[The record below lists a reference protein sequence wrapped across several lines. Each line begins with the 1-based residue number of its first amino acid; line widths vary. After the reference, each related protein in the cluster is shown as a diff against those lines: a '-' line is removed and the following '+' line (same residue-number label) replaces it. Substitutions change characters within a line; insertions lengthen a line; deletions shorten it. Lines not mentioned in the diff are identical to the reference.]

1 MRIPLLL
8 PLQPFSHDLAMNPHY
23 RSGAPVQ
30 LFTERSA
37 REAGLLKYGGRAG
50 LEAAQGAEKRGKRK
64 AAELA
69 EAERWAEGE
78 PARTAAAEERRAAR
92 EERLAAAAAKL
103 EAAELQRLRGHPL
116 IGRWAGSG
124 QTEAELEALLQ
135 DLVAAEAL
143 LTGGPLPPGV
153 EHPGPEVLAE
163 AQQGLAAFCAS
174 GRGRRL
180 RHVLEQAR
188 QRVVRAAEIAG
199 LQVAA
204 AVLVEARED
213 LERYRIMGEWYCS
226 QCRCS

>member
-1 MRIPLLL
+1 MSLGMTRT
-8 PLQPFSHDLAMNPHY
+8 
-23 RSGAPVQ
+23 GAVT
-30 LFTERSA
+30 LETSR
-37 REAGLLKYGGRAG
+37 RAG
-50 LEAAQGAEKRGKRK
+50 LEAAQGAKKRRRRE

-78 PARTAAAEERRAAR
+78 PARAERRAAR

-103 EAAELQRLRGHPL
+103 EAEQLQRLRGHPL

-124 QTEAELEALLQ
+124 QTKAELEALLT

-143 LTGGPLPPGV
+143 LTGGLLPSGA

-163 AQQGLAAFCAS
+163 ARQGLAAFLAS

-188 QRVVRAAEIAG
+188 QRAARKAEIAG
-199 LQVAA
+199 LQDKA
-204 AVLVEARED
+204 AVEKARED
-213 LERYRIMGEWYCS
+213 VERYRILGERYCS
-226 QCRCS
+226 QCCCNILASII